1 MSIPLWKNTSLV
13 QVATGSLDYRRSSQL
28 MTDTRLQRSPLEPL
42 EPLDVRA
49 TKSFSELLENMSRT
63 SFGGRELGQAFTVLK
78 EMAEDPDCTIVV
90 TIAGAMSIAK
100 MNRVLCDM
108 IEARLADL
116 IVSTGAF
123 LAHEVAQALGGRHYA
138 HDPRVNDSQLFDAGY
153 NRVYDSLELDDN
165 LARVDEFVV
174 DVMEKSGNS
183 RPQSSFEIHQA
194 LGARLLAS
202 GCMPSVLGIAYRM
215 GVPVYSPAFTDSG
228 IGLAVAIEA
237 LHNSRSK
244 TDLDMILEHAPRFN
258 PFLDVYDYTRRIMS
272 AKRLG
277 IFTIGGG
284 VPRNW
289 AQQVGPFI
297 DTINYFTGSE
307 FKLPRFQYGIRI
319 CPEPVHWGGL
329 SGCTYSEGISWG
341 KFVPREE
348 GGMFA
353 EVHCDA
359 TIAWPILIRAIFE
372 STSMRVRSS
381 SRADTTAFSP

>member
-1 MSIPLWKNTSLV
+1 
-13 QVATGSLDYRRSSQL
+13 
-28 MTDTRLQRSPLEPL
+28 MTDDQPHRSHLDLL
-42 EPLDVRA
+42 EPLDIRA
-49 TKSFSELLENMSRT
+49 VESFSELLERMSKT
-63 SFGGRELGQAFTVLK
+63 SFGGRELGQAFGVLK

-100 MNRVLCDM
+100 MNRVLCEM
-108 IEARLADL
+108 IEAGLADL

-138 HDPRVNDSQLFDAGY
+138 HDPKANDSLLFDAGY

-174 DVMEKSGNS
+174 DVMEKAGGA

-202 GCMPSVLGIAYRM
+202 GNMPSVLGIACRM

-237 LHNSRSK
+237 LRNSTSK
-244 TDLDMILEHAPRFN
+244 TDLDRILESVPLFN

-307 FKLPRFQYGIRI
+307 FELPRFQYGIRI

-341 KFVPREE
+341 KFVPPEA
-348 GGMFA
+348 GGRFA

-359 TIAWPILIRAIFE
+359 TIAWPIIIRAILE
-372 STSMRVRSS
+372 STPTRAR
-381 SRADTTAFSP
+381 SRAPVDNRIVPP